1 MKTLADVGQVF
12 EAEEEEDDVL
22 QKCEELSQ
30 QLRKT
35 IDAHGKR
42 SAA

>member
-12 EAEEEEDDVL
+12 EAEEEDDVL

-35 IDAHGKR
+35 IDAHGKK
-42 SAA
+42 